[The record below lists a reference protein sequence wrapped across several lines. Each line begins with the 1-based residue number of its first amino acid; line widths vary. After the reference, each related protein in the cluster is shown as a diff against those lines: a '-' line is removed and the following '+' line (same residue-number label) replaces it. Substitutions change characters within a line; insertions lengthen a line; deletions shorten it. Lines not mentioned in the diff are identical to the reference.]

1 MRALRIVANLFQEK
15 DAVKVK
21 KYCGRPKADTI
32 TFKMQFLTW
41 LLD

>member
-1 MRALRIVANLFQEK
+1 MRALRIVANLFQQK

-21 KYCGRPKADTI
+21 KYCGRPKAETI
-32 TFKMQFLTW
+32 TKMQFLTW